1 MKQTFILGNPAA
13 RERCFKAVATAGDN
27 YVVTVS
33 EPKRSLQQN
42 ALMWAL
48 LSDLAEQI
56 DWHGLELTAEN
67 WKDMCTAAVKRQQ
80 VVPGLDG
87 GFVVLGTST
96 SKMTKVEM
104 NELIEFIY
112 AFGAQHGVKF
122 SEFTHDQ

>member
-1 MKQTFILGNPAA
+1 MRQTFILSNPMS
-13 RERCFKAVATAGDN
+13 RERCFKAVATAGDDW
-27 YVVTVS
+27 VVTVS

-48 LSDLAEQI
+48 LTDLAEQV
-56 DWHGLELTAEN
+56 DWHGLQLTAEN
-67 WKDMCTAAVKRQQ
+67 WKDMCTAAIKKQQ

-96 SKMTKVEM
+96 SKMSKLEM

-122 SEFTHDQ
+122 TDAYDQ